1 MTRKGYDVELLI
13 DTLKSFRKRYPHL
26 KVVME
31 PGSAFAWQTGPLV
44 AQIVDV
50 VENFGI
56 RRQFLMLVLLAICQI
71 AWRCHTCR

>member
-1 MTRKGYDVELLI
+1 MTRKDYDVELLI

-56 RRQFLMLVLLAICQI
+56 KTAILNVSLLAICQI